1 MIKEYEDTRI
11 NELIKKSFERAIR
24 DNEWSIRSLSEWNL
38 LYECIDKVLEFV
50 KSGKVKELYINR
62 NMWYIL
68 QDTFFDIL
76 DLYGVDIQASAKV
89 SEREL
94 LIPKRVKV
102 EISQETRQYLKVVC
116 SFLNNTK
123 GYITRDEL
131 DFLLMMIEDKNHNIT
146 NTMLERLNALIECDE
161 EEEFIEELLK
171 IEMESY
177 L

>member
-11 NELIKKSFERAIR
+11 NELIKKSFERATK
-24 DNEWSIRSLSEWNL
+24 DSEWSIRSLSEWNL
-38 LYECIDKVLEFV
+38 LYECIDKVLDFV
-50 KSGKVKELYINR
+50 ASGKTKELYINR

-76 DLYGVDIQASAKV
+76 DLYGVDIQASEKV
-89 SEREL
+89 SEKEL
-94 LIPKRVKV
+94 LIPKREKV
-102 EISQETRQYLKVVC
+102 EISQETRNYLKIIC
-116 SFLNNTK
+116 NFLNNTK

-131 DFLLMMIEDKNHNIT
+131 DFLLMMIEDRNHNIT
-146 NTMLERLNALIECDE
+146 NAMLERLNALIECDE
-161 EEEFIEELLK
+161 QEEFIEELLN